1 MDKVL
6 VLLRGVPGSGKSTE
20 ARRLMSGCEGK
31 SAHYEADQYFM
42 VNGVYNFN
50 PAKLPEAHGQCQAKT
65 RAALEDPSVEMVV
78 VSNTFIRAW
87 ELQPYFDM
95 AAELGTKVIVRRMT
109 NIYANA
115 HGVPED
121 RVRAMLSAMEDIPGE
136 ELVGA

>member
-1 MDKVL
+1 MEKIL

-42 VNGVYNFN
+42 ADGSYHFD

-87 ELQPYFDM
+87 ELKPYFDM
-95 AAELGTKVIVRRMT
+95 AAELNVRVVVRRTTKV
-109 NIYANA
+109 YGNA

>member
-1 MDKVL
+1 LRMK
-6 VLLRGVPGSGKSTE
+6 LLLKRKLKNITNDVSENLRRIKWRKFLYCFAAFPAQ
-20 ARRLMSGCEGK
+20 AR
-31 SAHYEADQYFM
+31 
-42 VNGVYNFN
+42 
-50 PAKLPEAHGQCQAKT
+50 AHGQCQAKT
-65 RAALEDPSVEMVV
+65 RAALLDPSVEMVV

-95 AAELGTKVIVRRMT
+95 AAELNVRVVVRRTTKV
-109 NIYANA
+109 YGNA